1 MADLDLDLGA
11 LSLDELKAL
20 ETDVRK
26 AIASFEDR
34 KRKELLERA
43 REMAAAEG
51 FTLADLFDTSR
62 TGRTGKPRKPA
73 APRYR
78 HPDDPDRTWSG
89 RGRTPRWIRDAEA
102 AGQDRE
108 TFAIG

>member
-1 MADLDLDLGA
+1 MADIDLDA
-11 LSLDELKAL
+11 LSLDELRSL

-26 AIASFEDR
+26 AISSYEERR
-34 KRKELLERA
+34 KKELLERA
-43 REMAAAEG
+43 RAMAAESG

-62 TGRTGKPRKPA
+62 TGRTGRPRKPVP
-73 APRYR
+73 PRYR
-78 HPDDPDRTWSG
+78 HPDDPARTWSG
-89 RGRTPRWIRDAEA
+89 RGRTPHWIRDAEA